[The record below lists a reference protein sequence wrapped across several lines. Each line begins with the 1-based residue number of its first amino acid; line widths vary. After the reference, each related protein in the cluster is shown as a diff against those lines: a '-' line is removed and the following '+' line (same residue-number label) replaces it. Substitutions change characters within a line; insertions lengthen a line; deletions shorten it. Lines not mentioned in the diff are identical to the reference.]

1 MPISTL
7 LPFTT
12 LFRSHLLQQAGLK
25 YARLRMPDPTPGY
38 DSNNRGFVFVSF
50 ETREDYDAAQR
61 YLEGRD
67 FAAKLL
73 RTAKAHDRPSPVKYD
88 AMRDVETRRSS
99 PTVPLQPT

>member
-73 RTAKAHDRPSPVKYD
+73 RTAKAQDRKSTRLNSSHVRISYD
-88 AMRDVETRRSS
+88 VFC
-99 PTVPLQPT
+99 